1 MLCILLVRFGPCASC
16 QSACAFTCTCTC
28 CDFLHGDARA
38 LLMLLHAAYLQMLR
52 VYLHD
57 HASMARCLCRCLCGV
72 QRKSHGPD
80 AAGTH
85 AAGCVHHGWREH
97 HQPGGRLAVAG
108 DHGFLQQV
116 CLPHQHDYL
125 QQRAVV
131 PGFLPVRTT
140 AHAFLSLH
148 RSACKVFTMKAA
160 SYAHAMRVV
169 NCKPSRRRLHHMR
182 MPCEW

>member
-1 MLCILLVRFGPCASC
+1 MPHTCRCCACICTITPAWQG
-16 QSACAFTCTCTC
+16 ACA
-28 CDFLHGDARA
+28 DAYAECNASRMDRTQQA
-38 LLMLLHAAYLQMLR
+38 LTLLG
-52 VYLHD
+52 V
-57 HASMARCLCRCLCGV
+57 SIMAGANTTNLAGV
-72 QRKSHGPD
+72 WLWL
-80 AAGTH
+80 GTM
-85 AAGCVHHGWREH
+85 V
-97 HQPGGRLAVAG
+97 
-108 DHGFLQQV
+108 LQQV